1 MTVTYGDSFMSFI
14 GADMGT
20 NTAAGIYGSS
30 NVGRFASDKKSVGL
44 HFELLNTRVA
54 PVEKQIRV
62 FVDGTEVPFNDTTA
76 LSRPTG
82 RTWSYTEGKECPNSI
97 VCSEFYLYEK
107 GYGGFSGQDKPVQ
120 LMFFDEDNNWINIDP
135 TRVLHDDSHTSAG
148 YPLYDGDCAEWG
160 NSTSSF
166 AEYIRFDGRQDIS
179 KIWLV
184 NGNGPPNPLLQYQ
197 FNIGLPENYSADA
210 EQRQWATNTGN
221 RWVYSNNGQYHRYN
235 EGVYWYFP
243 SVEGTPIN
251 KASQSMDLI
260 HRKISPLN
268 ADGTPASI
276 SGNPNP
282 EVQAYFASAANGLT
296 TSFDVFEWTPP
307 TMQKGLGG
315 KTNPKIQFSTDI
327 TASEKVVIIRE
338 TRQDRA
344 WVKPTGGA
352 YANPDHYMDYFDQ
365 GKYICQELAELGKV
379 AVEIGSPVA
388 EANENPRTSTRIL
401 YANGTSGTGISANTF
416 SYASLD
422 MLDISGNGVQLDA
435 VRTKLGLGGIVS
447 SNCHPIKV
455 YYGDQTNG
463 SSTVWTR
470 MLPTISAENNSS
482 TEFKYDSDNKSV
494 ILGSTN
500 TKDIRIERKTDRWLW
515 CYESANRRY
524 HNGAT
529 PAFNSYTVDQL
540 QKQLQFMFEEADY
553 LPLFFDGSPLNN
565 PIFPRGWNWFNFSG
579 TQNTWPIPGSP
590 WGGDGSIVIYENDVL
605 QEEGTDYWI
614 DFPNINWG
622 DGGPSGNTSIGVGGG
637 GFGSGSM
644 DNDSTGS
651 DIFPVGSSGASQTS
665 SPSWPAASARTDPGF
680 EVTMTSVRAAT
691 TGSYGSGSGSPF
703 GGWLPAGSAW
713 NNSAETSTNVFLV
726 MRVTVTDVTKAN
738 TYVTSSLP
746 ASYIA
751 GSYEEYYFAGSQ
763 SLRCGGGP
771 TAHFAIN
778 RRRFQVDGNGDGAL
792 DAVSG
797 GNLFGGN
804 CGSNK
809 WGVYGNS
816 NPTLLTRFN
825 SAKIKN
831 EGAYKFSPGIQMLA
845 GLNTLNQYSS
855 IINVPYL
862 GDAEALAQSAI
873 NYAASDQGTAAGGNG
888 QFTND
893 QFESYLIP
901 GGTFTD
907 FDYTS

>member
-20 NTAAGIYGSS
+20 NTAAGIYGTS
-30 NVGRFASDKKSVGL
+30 NVGRSASDKKSVGL

-107 GYGGFSGQDKPVQ
+107 GYGGLSGQDKPVQ

-135 TRVLHDDSHTSAG
+135 TRTLHGDLSAAEDAR
-148 YPLYDGDCAEWG
+148 LFDGNLAANGAE
-160 NSTSSF
+160 TSSYGF
-166 AEYIRFDGRQDIS
+166 PMTFDGRQDIS

-184 NGNGPPNPLLQYQ
+184 NGNGPSNPRLQYQ
-197 FNIGLPENYSADA
+197 FNIGLPENYSADR
-210 EQRQWATNTGN
+210 EQRQWTTNTGN
-221 RWVYSNNGQYHRYN
+221 RWVFSNNGQYHRYN
-235 EGVYWYFP
+235 EGVYQYFP
-243 SVEGTPIN
+243 AIDGSFPIN
-251 KASQSMDLI
+251 TPAQSIDLI

-296 TSFDVFEWTPP
+296 TSTDVWEWTPP

-315 KTNPKIQFSTDI
+315 PTNPRIQFSTDI

-365 GKYICQELAELGKV
+365 GKYICQELAELKKV
-379 AVEIGSPVA
+379 ATEIGSPVA
-388 EANENPRTSTRIL
+388 DVNENPHTSTRIL

-422 MLDISGNGVQLDA
+422 MLDISNNGVQLDA
-435 VRTKLGLGGIVS
+435 VRTKLGLGGDAS
-447 SNCHPIKV
+447 SYSHPIKV
-455 YYGDQTNG
+455 YSGDQTDG
-463 SSTVWTR
+463 SSTVWSPL
-470 MLPTISAENNSS
+470 LPRISASNNSS
-482 TEFKYDSDNKSV
+482 SEFTHDSDNKTV
-494 ILGSTN
+494 ILGAAN

-524 HNGAT
+524 HNGAA
-529 PAFNSYTVDQL
+529 PAFNSYAVGQL

-605 QEEGTDYWI
+605 QNEGTDYWI

-680 EVTMTSVRAAT
+680 TVETFSINSHAMRG
-691 TGSYGSGSGSPF
+691 GSTNSIF
-703 GGWLPAGSAW
+703 GGWLPP
-713 NNSAETSTNVFLV
+713 NTSFGNRSVHLGLKMTITDRSKFLNY
-726 MRVTVTDVTKAN
+726 TTDASLDTKWIN
-738 TYVTSSLP
+738 
-746 ASYIA
+746 
-751 GSYEEYYFAGSQ
+751 GSYSTIYFAGSEAE
-763 SLRCGGGP
+763 RCASDRFVLGRHDYLYDANGSGSIGDDSIVTGYGPNGG
-771 TAHFAIN
+771 A
-778 RRRFQVDGNGDGAL
+778 GA
-792 DAVSG
+792 
-797 GNLFGGN
+797 
-804 CGSNK
+804 GSCDLTS
-809 WGVYGNS
+809 WGSMGNS
-816 NPTLLTRFN
+816 TPKLVF
-825 SAKIKN
+825 SIDIAKIKS
-831 EGAYKFSPGIQMLA
+831 EGAYKFSPGVQLLGA
-845 GLNTLNQYSS
+845 LSSPEQYSNL
-855 IINVPYL
+855 INVPYL
-862 GDAEALAQSAI
+862 ADAEALAQSAV
-873 NYAASDQGTAAGGNG
+873 NYAASDQGTAAGANG

>member
-20 NTAAGIYGSS
+20 NTAAGIYGTS

-97 VCSEFYLYEK
+97 VCSEFYLYVK
-107 GYGGFSGQDKPVQ
+107 GYSGSSGQDKPVQ

-135 TRVLHDDSHTSAG
+135 TRTLHGDLSAAENARLFDGDLADNGDETSAYG
-148 YPLYDGDCAEWG
+148 FPL
-160 NSTSSF
+160 T
-166 AEYIRFDGRQDIS
+166 FDGRQDIS

-184 NGNGPPNPLLQYQ
+184 NGNGPPNPFLQYQ
-197 FNIGLPENYSADA
+197 FNIGLPENYSADR
-210 EQRQWATNTGN
+210 EQRQWTTNTGN
-221 RWVYSNNGQYHRYN
+221 RWVFSNNGQYHRYN
-235 EGVYWYFP
+235 EGVYQYTP
-243 SVEGTPIN
+243 SIDGSFPIN
-251 KASQSMDLI
+251 TRQQAMDLV
-260 HRKISPLN
+260 HRKISPQDL
-268 ADGTPASI
+268 DGGGSDNDI
-276 SGNPNP
+276 NP
-282 EVQAYFASAANGLT
+282 EVQAYFASAANGMAT
-296 TSFDVFEWTPP
+296 NTAVYEWTPP
-307 TMQKGLGG
+307 DMQKGMGG
-315 KTNPKIQFSTDI
+315 PTNPTIQFSTDI

-365 GKYICQELAELGKV
+365 GKYICQELAELKKV
-379 AVEIGSPVA
+379 ATEIGSPVA
-388 EANENPRTSTRIL
+388 DVNENPHTSTRIL

-422 MLDISGNGVQLDA
+422 MLDISNNGVQLDA
-435 VRTKLGLGGIVS
+435 VRTKLGLSGSVS
-447 SNCHPIKV
+447 SNGHPIKV
-455 YYGDQTNG
+455 YYGDQTDG
-463 SSTVWTR
+463 SSTVWSPL
-470 MLPTISAENNSS
+470 LPVISAENNTN
-482 TEFKYDSDNKSV
+482 TEFTHDSDNKTV
-494 ILGSTN
+494 ILGAAN

-529 PAFNSYTVDQL
+529 PAFNSYAVGQL

-605 QEEGTDYWI
+605 QNEGTDYWI

-622 DGGPSGNTSIGVGGG
+622 DGGPSGNTNIGVGGG

-651 DIFPVGSSGASQTS
+651 DIFPVGSSGASQTA

-680 EVTMTSVRAAT
+680 DVTMTSVRAAT
-691 TGSYGSGSGSPF
+691 TGSYGSGSGQPF
-703 GGWLPAGSAW
+703 GGWLPAGSTW
-713 NNSAETSTNVFLV
+713 SATVETSTNVFLV
-726 MRVTVTDVTKAN
+726 MRITVTDPAKAAN
-738 TYVTSSLP
+738 YVTSSLP
-746 ASYIA
+746 SQYIA
-751 GSYEEYYFAGSQ
+751 GSYEEYYFAGSE
-763 SLRCGGGP
+763 SKRCGTGP

-778 RRRFQVDGNGDGAL
+778 RKVSQVDGDGDGAL
-792 DAVSG
+792 DAVSS
-797 GNLFGGN
+797 GNVTGAN
-804 CGSNK
+804 CDNNK
-809 WGVYGNS
+809 WGVFLNAA
-816 NPTLLTRFN
+816 PTLLSRID
-825 SAKIKN
+825 SAKIKS
-831 EGAYKFSPGIQMLA
+831 EGAYKFSPGMQMLA

-855 IINVPYL
+855 IVNVPYL
-862 GDAEALAQSAI
+862 GDAEALALAAV
-873 NYAASDQGTAAGGNG
+873 NYAASTQGTAAGANG